1 MASGG
6 QAWQGVRQSILW
18 SVWMTAARQLRQMD
32 DATVTRANT
41 LARGAR
47 LSHAVTTL
55 LAGRLAAVEVALM
68 GLLLLTG
75 GRRSVVRMLL
85 AVAGIYAASEL
96 AGAAWRRQRPFAVLP
111 DVVALVDH
119 AAGRS
124 FPSRHTA
131 SAVAMAIIGGRVHPQ
146 LGRAMLMVGGV
157 LSLSRV
163 AAGVHYPSDV
173 VGGAALGAAIGR
185 VMR

>member
-1 MASGG
+1 
-6 QAWQGVRQSILW
+6 
-18 SVWMTAARQLRQMD
+18 MTAARRLRQID

-47 LSHAVTTL
+47 LSHTL
-55 LAGRLAAVEVALM
+55 TKVLAQRLAAVEVALM
-68 GLLLLTG
+68 GLLLVTG
-75 GRRSVVRMLL
+75 GRRSVARMLVG
-85 AVAGIYAASEL
+85 VAGIYAISEL
-96 AGAAWRRQRPFAVLP
+96 VGGAWDRQRPFAVVP
-111 DVVALVDH
+111 AVVALVDH
-119 AAGRS
+119 TAGRS

-131 SAVAMAIIGGRVHPQ
+131 SGIAMGIIGGRDHPE
-146 LGRAMLMVGGV
+146 LGRAMLIVGVV

-185 VMR
+185 VLR